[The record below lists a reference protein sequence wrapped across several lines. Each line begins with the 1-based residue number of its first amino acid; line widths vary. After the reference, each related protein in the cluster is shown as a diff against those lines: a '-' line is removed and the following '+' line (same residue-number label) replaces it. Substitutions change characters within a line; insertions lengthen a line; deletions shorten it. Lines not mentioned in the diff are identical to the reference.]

1 MSGLASRG
9 PGAGAA
15 EQAPRGRPPGGPRQ
29 PPPPSTTGAAAQG
42 GAAGEGRGRKE
53 EGGFGQSPAGRP
65 PAAFPGAPPPPPL
78 GVRSCSAS
86 RPPPPAA
93 QRSPGTRG
101 GDRPRGAAGDAGRGR
116 GAKGPTRG
124 RHKCPLGCR
133 GGGRPA
139 AHRAA
144 PAGPRARCQHREGAG
159 AGACAEPGC
168 AGPAAS
174 MPQARRR
181 GHERGAPARPP
192 RSILGRPRALSP
204 AAPPCSRRP
213 APVGSCSA
221 PAPPRPP
228 PKMAS
233 RRPSPGSGLP
243 PHNAP
248 RGRSSR
254 IRAQRDFAGL
264 ARNCTARLG
273 REMPSPR
280 PHAPPPPRQP
290 CHDLQPPP
298 EGQYFQSPRP
308 PSPGAAP
315 APAPPSARKAEPG
328 LRRAPRRAQV
338 TPPLVCGLGPDRD
351 VTGLGLLFLC
361 GARAA
366 TEAAGPPPPD
376 STQRLGRRAG
386 PAAGVP
392 GDPSKPES
400 PPPARTPAPAS
411 LRGPIPGLSP
421 GGRRISVMCFRAP

>member
-42 GAAGEGRGRKE
+42 GAAGEGGGRKE

-65 PAAFPGAPPPPPL
+65 PAAFPGAPPRPR
-78 GVRSCSAS
+78 RSGSAPAPHP
-86 RPPPPAA
+86 RRRPAAFREPPPPPQRSAA
-93 QRSPGTRG
+93 QPGDARRGPTAGRRRGCGAGARRQGPDEGAPQVPVGVPRRGTAGRSPCCS
-101 GDRPRGAAGDAGRGR
+101 RGAARSLSAPGGRGR
-116 GAKGPTRG
+116 GRVRG
-124 RHKCPLGCR
+124 AGLR
-133 GGGRPA
+133 GARCLDASGAAPRSRARGAGAAAPQHPRPPA
-139 AHRAA
+139 SAVPRGSSLQPPPRARRLLLCSGSAA
-144 PAGPRARCQHREGAG
+144 PAAENGVSASLPRL
-159 AGACAEPGC
+159 
-168 AGPAAS
+168 
-174 MPQARRR
+174 
-181 GHERGAPARPP
+181 GAPAPQW
-192 RSILGRPRALSP
+192 
-204 AAPPCSRRP
+204 
-213 APVGSCSA
+213 
-221 PAPPRPP
+221 
-228 PKMAS
+228 
-233 RRPSPGSGLP
+233 
-243 PHNAP
+243 
-248 RGRSSR
+248 SSR

-298 EGQYFQSPRP
+298 EGH
-308 PSPGAAP
+308 PGAAP

-392 GDPSKPES
+392 GGPSKPES